1 MLKRKVLKR
10 ILPILLSLAMAFQSV
25 PMTAMAE
32 EIQPTAEET
41 VAAEPAAEPAEDA
54 PDDQSDEGA
63 DINTGTGSVENEG
76 GSEAQPG
83 TDDDADTGTDVNPA
97 TDDKPEADTV
107 TDSRPDA
114 GMDGKPEAGQEITPT
129 GAGAD
134 GQAEAG
140 SAEIGF
146 NGLDDWL
153 GGFER
158 NAGENSLTY
167 TTSYS
172 EDTQFGSVIDNVKNA
187 VVIKVNGET
196 VFNIKDDYLILEWRE
211 KSGDNWAAMTDL
223 PQNVGSY
230 ALHLE
235 VKRQEGAWEKDE
247 EDIFFHITPRKLMLE
262 EDSLNAVL
270 ASVKAGSKVADF
282 KDAVVKACTLVDE
295 DGNDFTALKY
305 TITVKVCEVGAAEET
320 VDTVFSRNKDY
331 RAEIAVKFE
340 DETAGKNY
348 EVSGAEYPVSF
359 SGLQETKVET
369 KNPGSEMV
377 KAYDAA
383 KTYTA
388 SGIAEEY
395 KVTAEVKVKDS
406 QGSYV
411 PIGADVPVR
420 DAVAKWYTKEANKEG
435 YIEGFPEEGEIDE
448 TTQFIGADGALY
460 TLVTE
465 EGDEKKEAAVGDV
478 GDYYLVFVYEGVE
491 SQYEGSHSTPLKFT
505 IDPVE
510 VILKPVEVGVL
521 STAMDADAIA
531 SALAK
536 VEPKFY
542 MPDETDPTKGAA
554 ENSGA
559 NKELG
564 ENEDFFGVSY
574 DEAEVT
580 QYYSPVFELVCKTR
594 TRLPKE
600 SWPANATEEQKW
612 REWSELDSASV
623 IKADTDDRQ
632 YKYFVRFSGEKAVYQ
647 KGSDTGNYTK
657 TGEISINEATD
668 AANRNYKVKTD
679 EDTLKNE
686 ANMLEV
692 KPGEAVKTAI
702 NVQPIIDGVK
712 NGGRYMG
719 GVGLDASDPAWTIYD
734 PDAMLFAD
742 KASYK
747 KAVVNDQVKD
757 THKDITYTWE
767 YRSIDD
773 YYELTRNLAGLKQEE
788 GETAE
793 QFKERKDE
801 LIREFEDADWDS
813 SWNQQDAAL
822 YRLHVRYKDSDLDP
836 KNESAEGYAYF
847 LIKKQELML
856 VADTQYASYGDYV
869 WKFSQSGY
877 RMYKLPDNKE
887 ELKDE
892 NLLNWDGESLDWYA
906 MNLEKKEDGSDSDKW
921 VYSEEDTVTFVKNET
936 NPYKYKAAVW
946 LGNPSGNIEDTDGNP
961 VKNNAREVLNW
972 KNYTTHNMDA
982 WDADR
987 DEYKNHYKVGDGF
1000 GDFVFGAAKFKIA
1013 VDRTKLFADKT
1024 YDAKPIADKLP
1035 DGFVTLTD
1043 ENGAAIPDSR
1053 LQINGEPKD
1062 GVGTV
1067 RVAWRWNDPYKTV
1080 PTEDAKFGG
1089 TYTLVA
1095 KFDGCTYADGT
1106 SYAPTEDWE
1115 ELKDENG
1122 KPYEFTINPLKVEI
1136 TPVMNETMTA
1146 GDKVS
1151 DILLDEGRQIGFKPV
1166 NEGEKIPEEDEWLFS
1181 YGGGSKWDAID
1192 DEEYGYSGYP
1202 VLNREKFSVSYYK
1215 DNKSV
1220 AYSERVRFGSDYVVK
1235 LSDGGLFAQ
1244 YAYSYDLTYTPAT
1257 LTKDKIVRGDADAW
1271 DVDFFRDANGN
1282 RGSVAV
1288 YREDK
1293 ADGTYE
1299 ILPREG
1305 IPFIYDNYS
1314 IINRNTVTVTKDLIT
1329 REEIPLDRNY
1339 IAVRIVSPREF
1350 DAEFKNGYKF
1360 AENNFIYGNSIRAAG
1375 GYVIDKYGKTDEG
1388 IKRYFITA
1396 LFPVELDENGRPVEL
1411 KPFSVTWEKGYTD
1424 TFKIDLSKAQAEANL
1439 QKAVAPKSLA
1449 FNGVISKMAV
1459 GEEQQLDVKIT
1470 KAQLSDVVRINYRLV
1485 SDRDKE
1491 FASIDPETGRI
1502 TALKIDDSGAKP
1514 KPAAVNVEAFPVR
1527 LAADGKTYVP
1537 IDKDEKGKA
1546 VKAAKTKITVTPVDT
1561 PVIKKIV
1568 PADTEAELQ
1577 YTSVNNGYR
1586 REIYVRKLEG
1596 KSDAANWKKPEQ
1608 FEDAIKKIKNG
1619 QWKSMF
1625 AIAPEYISRSDE
1637 RDYYYDKKL
1646 KLNRAYV
1653 GGLEAGVDKGAY
1665 VVYIRNVSAVRTL
1678 ADGSKVSE
1686 SAAGTV
1692 KAFETTKSKVI
1703 DLIPYFEVEDEW
1715 SKTNPVRYIGEK
1727 EEEEENR
1734 KDSRGY
1740 TVNLFDKSAQV
1751 LVDGE
1756 FDKKPMDPSA
1766 DDGDRID
1773 LPLSLKTAEKR
1784 DNIKYTDTYLDPR
1797 LTYYVTDG
1805 RYDEE
1810 PELDEKGKIKNP
1822 SKYVTISNK
1831 GKLTFKGVDKD
1842 GDLWVTV
1849 YVKADPWDGSTYGS
1863 CALRITARPDTLTTK
1878 KTKPMKVGDAIR
1890 LRDYIEYKQGKAK
1903 VPNFWSS
1910 SLSIENWSEVE
1921 QAGFAIY
1928 RAEDDGDTHP
1938 SIDGTLREG
1947 EYIIIAKKDSAECS
1961 LELKDWLWPENSED
1975 RSKEVTDENIT
1986 LKTTKIDPVK
1996 GLKVVYTD
2004 DKHITLNFGHAGH
2017 PEAFDIEVTD
2027 ARGSVIYKKLA
2038 YRNDGA
2044 MTTIPADLSEWW
2056 GNDVPAWVQS
2066 AVTNLQRANLAWVSQ
2081 SEDDYF
2087 LNYKNFAYFE
2097 KTKTYAYTI
2106 DTEKLMRLS
2115 AYTVSVTPVYDGER
2129 AAKPAATK
2137 AKTTDIP
2144 ASYADGDVVNPD
2156 NNFEGAGLDF
2166 NNGYASY
2173 LTSGN
2178 TYTLSVGS
2186 GEYNDLAR
2194 VRGTDTLTWKS
2205 SNTKVAS
2212 VKANQGSF
2220 SATVKAAQQGRTTIT
2235 VTSKVT
2241 KKTIARYHIAVKAV
2255 GKGNSYGG
2263 DYESGNN
2270 GDFFDQ
2276 FIWTVDPYYEGRVK
2290 VLTVKNPVQVT
2301 GEDFL
2306 SKPADDAD
2314 EESDR
2319 TWVKFT
2325 APSYGEYT
2333 FSCDSYYKNFKIFY
2347 NTGREAV
2354 DEDNGGRGSKT
2365 LRLEEGQ
2372 TIYFRVAG
2380 TFTLRVSQYT
2390 DFTKLTTSFTEDKP
2404 LKVQKTTWVSFTAPE
2419 DNYYTFHGNIE
2430 EYEDSVGNRLSL
2442 GDNSKGM
2449 KAGETIFIKVN
2460 SGSSL
2465 WVTRREFAEKDL
2477 AVNGEAGVTFDKK
2490 NAEDTQYIRFKADVA
2505 GDYKFTYSPASKI
2518 TVEFLAVDGDTVY
2531 TDGNA
2536 VIEKKVSL
2544 MSETAA
2550 PETPAADEDG
2560 ITLFMDAGESVAI
2573 AVELKSGMITE
2584 ETPTVQV
2591 KVSAKSTAVLPLTAK
2606 QTVKMNTAQMFAYTI
2621 PDDKAAT
2628 KYTVAASEGGTITWY
2643 YSDSNRYDEN
2653 LRVISGIQNDS
2664 FEVRGGKVAGVSDL
2678 EAGDKIYIKVAAAA
2692 DKDSEVTLTS
2702 LADSRTFG
2710 VGAPASATL
2719 GAAGDAEWFT
2729 FTAKKT
2735 GYYEF
2740 TNKVSATPEGS
2751 AKQSATVKLVE
2762 RAFSERGRYIDGYID
2777 LADGGTSGIK
2787 ELPAGDY
2794 VFMIKADSSAAEGVK
2809 TTVSLSVKEIVPK
2822 AIGKGDTTVAV
2833 VQGGTEYYS
2842 FRAADNGSYTIRW
2855 TPDKDTGANEARYT
2869 TGDLKYVASGSVLA
2883 PAPNILENV
2892 YNNYTYTIAVKATGD
2907 KAVSGKLQ
2915 IVAETTDFLTSGKA
2929 ADFEITKAGEEKTYK
2944 FTLPEQNALGYIV
2957 IVENTSTAPE
2967 GKTVPAITVNGVVTD
2982 LGKGKKAVTVNW
2994 TDKAFTTKTI
3004 RITATNVTEASEGVD
3019 AVKATGRIMIKP
3031 VTVNPYN
3038 AAVGNVKKGDEPRWY
3053 TDTVKGDGRYQL
3065 GYAVGDKQDRE
3076 TVAVTWYKKNVSGN
3090 GTVSKTK
3097 ITDEIPYM
3105 TKGQE
3110 LYVCVEAKDAIADAG
3125 VDVTLKFAPLQATEL
3140 KLENG
3145 KKEQA
3150 VDAKTL
3156 ENGPVYYTFNPT
3168 AYAGYT
3174 VTGSS
3179 EIRLYVPEDGD
3190 DAWYGGTLEKD
3201 QMILIKVTEPGTL
3214 TITQDAITE
3223 LKLNVPSGEITLK
3236 DGETVDFVLNVFK
3249 SGYYD
3254 FQVSDAKNL
3263 TIDRGDIMYRDINN
3277 QCYFVTEINAG
3288 SDKRYVFGI
3297 RNNTGADVKLNV
3309 TAGALTANPL
3319 KLGETDVPVAKGRAS
3334 VVEFEVPE
3342 DHWYTVACGAGNKL
3356 LFDDD
3361 EVGGTDVFWTK
3372 TTEDEA
3378 PKCGVLVPSAEA
3390 AASAKVTIAKLAPQ
3404 EVKGEEFEVSLAP
3417 NETRW
3422 YAYKTAAAAGYNFVP
3437 VSQSVDF
3444 SFYRS
3449 LESENTIWNRP
3460 VMSAADTDLYIKVVN
3475 NSDSK
3480 IEGENGKIKVT
3491 WKEAV
3496 KLNPGENAIS
3506 AESGNTYLTFKA
3518 SEDGMY
3524 SFDQGNFG
3532 QGSRAYFDYYGEHAW
3547 DNTTSPEFIDNSYKF
3562 FVKKDGIVYLSMW
3575 NNVAINDKITVTKAD
3590 DMVEFLGRVDV
3601 KAGKYQWITF
3611 TAPADGTYTFAS
3623 ENVKK
3628 NYTKA
3633 WFIENQTDV
3642 GNNASSEKLEDAA
3655 YSGKEWGSR
3664 IWWSEYG
3671 NNSAYYA
3678 KNRIPL
3684 KKADTV
3690 NIAVG
3695 YEDLSEATSCDVYVK
3710 TEQ

>member
-32 EIQPTAEET
+32 EIQPAAEET

-54 PDDQSDEGA
+54 PDDQSDESA
-63 DINTGTGSVENEG
+63 DTNTGTGSAENEG
-76 GSEAQPG
+76 GSGAQPG
-83 TDDDADTGTDVNPA
+83 TDASADTGTDAGPETDNA
-97 TDDKPEADTV
+97 TDDKPEADAG
-107 TDSRPDA
+107 TDASA
-114 GMDGKPEAGQEITPT
+114 EAGQEIPPT
-129 GAGAD
+129 GVGAD
-134 GQAEAG
+134 EQAEAG
-140 SAEIGF
+140 SAEISF
-146 NGLDDWL
+146 SELDYWL
-153 GGFER
+153 NYDNNVFKRVE
-158 NAGENSLTY
+158 GENSLTY
-167 TTSYS
+167 TASYS
-172 EDTQFGSVIDNVKNA
+172 EDTRFSSVINNVKNA

-196 VFNIKDDYLILEWRE
+196 VSNIKDDYLTLEWRE
-211 KSGDNWAAMTDL
+211 KTGDNWAAMTGL

-235 VKRQEGAWEKDE
+235 VKSQEGVWEKDE

-262 EDSLNAVL
+262 ENSLNAVL
-270 ASVKAGSKVADF
+270 DSVKAGSKVADF
-282 KDAVVKACTLVDE
+282 KDAVVKACMLVDE
-295 DGNDFTALKY
+295 WENEFTALKY
-305 TITVKVCEVGAAEET
+305 IVTVKVCEVGAAEET
-320 VDTVFSRNKDY
+320 ADAVFSRNKDY

-340 DETAGKNY
+340 DETAGRNY
-348 EVSGAEYPVSF
+348 EVSGAEYPVGF
-359 SGLQETKVET
+359 DGLQETKVET
-369 KNPGSEMV
+369 KNPVSEMA
-377 KAYDAA
+377 KTYGAA

-395 KVTAEVKVKDS
+395 KVTADVKVKDS
-406 QGSYV
+406 EGTFV

-491 SQYEGSHSTPLKFT
+491 NQYEGSHSTPLKFT

-510 VILKPVEVGVL
+510 VILKPGEVASL
-521 STAMDADAIA
+521 STAMDASAIA

-542 MPDETDPTKGAA
+542 TLDETDPTKGAA
-554 ENSGA
+554 ENSSA
-559 NKELG
+559 NKELE

-574 DEAEVT
+574 DKAEVT
-580 QYYSPVFELVCKTR
+580 QYYSPVFELMCKTR

-623 IKADTDDRQ
+623 IKADTDDKQ
-632 YKYFVRFSGEKAVYQ
+632 YKYFVRFSGKKAVYQ
-647 KGSDTGNYTK
+647 KTSDTEGYTK
-657 TGEISINEATD
+657 TDEISINEATD
-668 AANRNYKVKTD
+668 SANRNYKVKTD

-686 ANMLEV
+686 ANMFEV
-692 KPGEAVKTAI
+692 KPGEAVKTTI
-702 NVQPIIDGVK
+702 NVQPIIDGFK

-767 YRSIDD
+767 SRSIDS
-773 YYELTRNLAGLKQEE
+773 YYELTRDLAGLKQEE

-801 LIREFEDADWDS
+801 LIRDFEDEGWDS

-822 YRLHVRYKDSDLDP
+822 YRLHVEYKDSDLDP

-869 WKFSQSGY
+869 WEFSQSGY

-921 VYSEEDTVTFVKNET
+921 VYSTGTFVKNET

-946 LGNPSGNIEDTDGNP
+946 FSDRYGEIEDTDGNP
-961 VKNNAREVLNW
+961 VKNNAGEVLNW
-972 KNYTTHNMDA
+972 ENYTTHNMDA

-1067 RVAWRWNDPYKTV
+1067 QVAWWWNGPNKTV
-1080 PTEDAKFGG
+1080 PTEDVKFGG

-1106 SYAPTEDWE
+1106 SYAPTENWE

-1136 TPVMNETMTA
+1136 APGLNETMTA

-1151 DILLDEGRQIGFKPV
+1151 DILLDEGRQIDFKPA
-1166 NEGEKIPEEDEWLFS
+1166 NEGEKIPEEDEWLFN
-1181 YGGGSKWDAID
+1181 YGGDSRWNAIQD
-1192 DEEYGYSGYP
+1192 KEVPNSGYP
-1202 VLNREKFSVSYYK
+1202 VLNGEKFSVSYYK
-1215 DNKSV
+1215 DNKP
-1220 AYSERVRFGSDYVVK
+1220 ANSERVRSGNDYVVK
-1235 LSDGGLFAQ
+1235 LSDSGLFAQ

-1257 LTKDKIVRGDADAW
+1257 LTKDKIVRGDADVW
-1271 DVDFFRDANGN
+1271 DVDFFENADGN

-1288 YREDK
+1288 YRKEK

-1314 IINRNTVTVTKDLIT
+1314 IINRYGNTVTEDLIT
-1329 REEIPLDRNY
+1329 GEDIPLDRNY

-1350 DAEFKNGYKF
+1350 DAEFKNDYKF
-1360 AENNFIYGNSIRAAG
+1360 AEKNFVYGNSIRAAG
-1375 GYVIDKYGKTDEG
+1375 GYVIGRDGYSYNEDRKA

-1424 TFKIDLSKAQAEANL
+1424 TFKIDLSNAQAEANL

-1470 KAQLSDVVRINYRLV
+1470 KAQLGDVVRINYRLAG
-1485 SDRDKE
+1485 DRDKE

-1527 LAADGKTYVP
+1527 LAADGRTYEP

-1546 VKAAKTKITVTPVDT
+1546 VKAAKTKITVTPVDA

-1619 QWKSMF
+1619 QWKGTF
-1625 AIAPEYISRSDE
+1625 AIAPEYISRSNE
-1637 RDYYYDKKL
+1637 RDYCYDTKL
-1646 KLNRAYV
+1646 KLNRASV
-1653 GGLEAGVDKGAY
+1653 RGLEAGVDKGAY

-1692 KAFETTKSKVI
+1692 KAFETTKSQVTE
-1703 DLIPYFEVEDEW
+1703 LIPYFEVEDEW

-1727 EEEEENR
+1727 EEQEGYPKNER
-1734 KDSRGY
+1734 DY

-1751 LVDGE
+1751 LVDGS
-1756 FDKKPMDPSA
+1756 FKKKPMDPSA
-1766 DDGDRID
+1766 DDEDTID
-1773 LPLSLKTAEKR
+1773 LPLSLKTAEKSG
-1784 DNIKYTDTYLDPR
+1784 DIKYTDTYLDPK

-1805 RYDEE
+1805 DW

-1849 YVKADPWDGSTYGS
+1849 YVKADPWDGSSFGF
-1863 CALRITARPDTLTTK
+1863 CKLRITARPDTLTTK

-1890 LRDYIEYKQGKAK
+1890 LRDYIEYKQGKTK

-1910 SLSIENWSEVE
+1910 SLSIENWSDVE

-1928 RAEDDGDTHP
+1928 RAEDDGETHP
-1938 SIDGTLREG
+1938 SIDGTLRKD
-1947 EYIIIAKKDSAECS
+1947 EYIIIAKKDGAECS
-1961 LELKDWLWPENSED
+1961 LKLKDWLWPEESED

-2038 YRNDGA
+2038 YRDDESMNV
-2044 MTTIPADLSEWW
+2044 IPTDLSEWW

-2066 AVTNLQRANLAWVSQ
+2066 AVTNLQRANLAWVNQWDLSDGNLGD
-2081 SEDDYF
+2081 S
-2087 LNYKNFAYFE
+2087 NFVYFE

-2156 NNFEGAGLDF
+2156 NNFEGAGLVF
-2166 NNGYASY
+2166 NRINGSY

-2194 VRGTDTLTWKS
+2194 ERGTDTLTWKS

-2270 GDFFDQ
+2270 WEFFDQ

-2290 VLTVKNPVQVT
+2290 VLTVKNPVQV
-2301 GEDFL
+2301 
-2306 SKPADDAD
+2306 DDAD

-2333 FSCDSYYKNFKIFY
+2333 FSCDSYYKNYKIFY

-2354 DEDNGGRGSKT
+2354 DEDNGDWGSKT

-2372 TIYFRVAG
+2372 TIYFRVVG
-2380 TFTLRVSQYT
+2380 EFTLRVSRYT

-2404 LKVQKTTWVSFTAPE
+2404 LTVEKTAWVSFTAPE
-2419 DNYYTFHGNIE
+2419 DNYYTFHGNIS
-2430 EYEDSVGNRLSL
+2430 EYEDSVGSRLYL
-2442 GDNSKGM
+2442 ENDSKGM
-2449 KAGETIFIKVN
+2449 KAGETIFIKAN
-2460 SGSSL
+2460 RGSL
-2465 WVTRREFAEKDL
+2465 WVTRREFAGKDL

-2518 TVEFLAVDGDTVY
+2518 TVKFLAVDGKTVY

-2536 VIEKKVSL
+2536 VIGKKVSL

-2550 PETPAADEDG
+2550 PETPAADEGG

-2584 ETPTVQV
+2584 ETPTVPV
-2591 KVSAKSTAVLPLTAK
+2591 KISAKSTAVLPLTAK
-2606 QTVKMNTAQMFAYTI
+2606 QTVPMNTTQMFAYTI

-2653 LRVISGIQNDS
+2653 LRVISNIQNDS
-2664 FEVRGGKVAGVSDL
+2664 FEVKDGRVAGISDL
-2678 EAGDKIYIKVAAAA
+2678 KAGDKIYIKIAAAA

-2702 LADSRTFG
+2702 VADSRTFG
-2710 VGAPASATL
+2710 VGAPASVTL
-2719 GAAGDAEWFT
+2719 GADGDAEWFT
-2729 FTAKKT
+2729 FTAKKA

-2740 TNKVSATPEGS
+2740 TNKVSTTPEGS
-2751 AKQSATVKLVE
+2751 AKQNATVKLVE
-2762 RAFSERGRYIDGYID
+2762 RAFSESDRYVGGYIN
-2777 LADGGTSGIK
+2777 LADGGTSGIE

-2794 VFMIKADSSAAEGVK
+2794 VFMIRADSAAAEGVK
-2809 TTVSLSVKEIVPK
+2809 TTVSLSVKEVVPK
-2822 AIGKGDTTVAV
+2822 AIGKGDTAVAV
-2833 VQGGTEYYS
+2833 AQGGTEYYS

-2855 TPDKDTGANEARYT
+2855 TPDKDTGTSEALYT
-2869 TGDLKYVASGSVLA
+2869 SSGLVNIENGSTLA
-2883 PAPNILENV
+2883 PATPIDV
-2892 YNNYTYTIAVKATGD
+2892 SSSDTYTIAVKATGD

-2915 IVAETTDFLTSGKA
+2915 IAAETKDFLTSGKA

-2944 FTLPEQNALGYIV
+2944 FTLPEQNALGYVV

-2967 GKTVPAITVNGVVTD
+2967 GKTVPAITVNGVVTS

-2994 TDKAFTTKTI
+2994 SDKAFTTKLI
-3004 RITATNVTEASEGVD
+3004 RITATDVTEASEGVD
-3019 AVKATGRIMIKP
+3019 AVKATGRITIKP
-3031 VTVNPYN
+3031 VTVNPYS

-3053 TDTVKGDGRYQL
+3053 TDTVKSDGRYQL
-3065 GYAVGDKQDRE
+3065 GYAVGDKQDKG
-3076 TVAVTWYKKNVSGN
+3076 TVVVTWYKKNVYSN
-3090 GTVSKTK
+3090 GSVSKTM
-3097 ITDEIPYM
+3097 ITDEIPYL
-3105 TKGQE
+3105 TKGQG
-3110 LYVCVEAKDAIADAG
+3110 LYVCVEAKDTIADAG
-3125 VDVTLKFAPLQATEL
+3125 VDVTLNDAPLQTTEL

-3145 KKEQA
+3145 KKEQT
-3150 VDAKTL
+3150 VDAKTV

-3168 AYAGYT
+3168 VYARYD

-3179 EIRLYVPEDGD
+3179 GIRLYVPENSS
-3190 DAWYGGTLEKD
+3190 DAWYGDTLEKD

-3214 TITQDAITE
+3214 TITQGAITE
-3223 LKLNVPSGEITLK
+3223 LKPNVPSGEITLK
-3236 DGETVDFVLNVFK
+3236 DGETADFVLNVFK

-3263 TIDRGDIMYRDINN
+3263 AIDRGDILYEDINN
-3277 QCYFVTEINAG
+3277 QCYFVTEIDAG
-3288 SDKRYVFGI
+3288 SDKRYEFGI
-3297 RNNTGADVKLNV
+3297 TNNTGADVKLNV
-3309 TAGALTANPL
+3309 TAGALMANPL
-3319 KLGETDVPVAKGRAS
+3319 QLGETDVPVAKGRAS

-3356 LFDDD
+3356 LLDGE

-3372 TTEDEA
+3372 TTEGEVS
-3378 PKCGVLVPSAEA
+3378 KCGVLVPGAEA
-3390 AASAKVTIAKLAPQ
+3390 AASAKVTITKLAPQ
-3404 EVKGEEFEVSLAP
+3404 EVKGEEIGVTLEP
-3417 NETRW
+3417 HEIRW
-3422 YAYKTAAAAGYNFVP
+3422 YAYRTTAMADYSFVP
-3437 VSQSVDF
+3437 ALESVDLT
-3444 SFYRS
+3444 FYRS
-3449 LESENTIWNRP
+3449 LGSKWTIWQRP

-3480 IEGENGKIKVT
+3480 VEGENGKIRVT
-3491 WKEAV
+3491 WKEEV
-3496 KLNPGENAIS
+3496 KLNLGENAIS

-3524 SFDQGNFG
+3524 SFDRGDFSYLQ
-3532 QGSRAYFDYYGEHAW
+3532 YYGERAG
-3547 DNTTSPEFIDNSYKF
+3547 NQSELLENRYKI
-3562 FVKKDGIVYLSMW
+3562 FVKKDSIIYLSMR
-3575 NNVAINDKITVTKAD
+3575 NDKAVNSNITVTKAD
-3590 DMVEFLGRVDV
+3590 DAVRFLGHVDI

-3611 TAPADGTYTFAS
+3611 TAPAKGTYTFAP
-3623 ENVKK
+3623 ENVKAD
-3628 NYTKA
+3628 NTKA
-3633 WFIENQTDV
+3633 WFIENRADV
-3642 GNNASSEKLEDAA
+3642 GNNAKFEELDDAA
-3655 YSGKEWGSR
+3655 SSGKAWGSK
-3664 IWWSEYG
+3664 WWYYDRV
-3671 NNSAYYA
+3671 NNNNYA
-3678 KNRIPL
+3678 ENQIDL
-3684 KKADTV
+3684 EEGETV

-3695 YEDLSEATSCDVYVK
+3695 CYDYNFTEATSCDVYVR